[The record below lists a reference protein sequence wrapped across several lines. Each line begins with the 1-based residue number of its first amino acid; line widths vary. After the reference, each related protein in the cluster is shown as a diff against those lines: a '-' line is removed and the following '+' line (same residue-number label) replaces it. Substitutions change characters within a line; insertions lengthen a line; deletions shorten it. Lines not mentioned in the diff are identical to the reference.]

1 MTGLLFFSW
10 SFFSRFDTAILDTP
24 KTSPIS
30 SIVRS
35 LPYRSST
42 SSPGHLVRP
51 QLFADF
57 QDGSSG
63 ALHPPR
69 DA

>member
-57 QDGSSG
+57 
-63 ALHPPR
+63 
-69 DA
+69 